1 MRCTDAEARALVADA
16 AYYAG
21 IVSNINPRAARPN
34 HMLCGKAT
42 SRKRKVFGSKK
53 VPPRRIAPATL
64 SELHAIGQEKH
75 NSLQTMQSSDSIT
88 ALTVKALSDVQT
100 AFAQALSCTHQTV
113 RNKDAF
119 VPVST
124 VENDNLNLQWGRKG
138 VPLCS
143 AKQACD
149 AMHLPFSQG
158 PLHAFLLP
166 GQQPEEGTLCLMC
179 LRVHAEMINAHL
191 NVIDTT
197 GKTGCMMPPFTNLVN
212 VAGGYHD
219 WSLGVT
225 AVGQRI
231 FDRQCSIVGSSS
243 KLAVR
248 YSPEQQKWWVDQSAL
263 VWQPSKT
270 PDF

>member
-21 IVSNINPRAARPN
+21 IVASIKPASAPVTRSVGKGKTHKKAYGAR
-34 HMLCGKAT
+34 KA
-42 SRKRKVFGSKK
+42 
-53 VPPRRIAPATL
+53 PRRKIPASTLNELTQIAT
-64 SELHAIGQEKH
+64 EKH
-75 NSLQTMQSSDSIT
+75 NTLQHMHTSDSIT
-88 ALTVKALSDVQT
+88 AVTVKALSDVQT
-100 AFAQALSCTHQTV
+100 AFAQALSCTHQTA
-113 RNKDAF
+113 RHKDAF

-166 GQQPEEGTLCLMC
+166 GQRPEEGTLCLLC

-191 NVIDTT
+191 NVIDPS

-212 VAGGYHD
+212 VGGGYYD
-219 WSLGVT
+219 WAMGVT

-231 FDRQCSIVGSSS
+231 FDRQCSIVGSTS
-243 KLAVR
+243 KLNVR
-248 YSPEQQKWWVDQSAL
+248 YSAEQQKWWVDQSAL
-263 VWQPSKT
+263 VWQPSPP

>member
-1 MRCTDAEARALVADA
+1 MYGPKNPPVKKIPPSTLAELTEVA
-16 AYYAG
+16 
-21 IVSNINPRAARPN
+21 
-34 HMLCGKAT
+34 
-42 SRKRKVFGSKK
+42 
-53 VPPRRIAPATL
+53 
-64 SELHAIGQEKH
+64 QQKH
-75 NSLQTMQSSDSIT
+75 NTLQSMHTDSGI
-88 ALTVKALSDVQT
+88 AAVTVKALSDVQT

-113 RNKDAF
+113 PQKDAF

-124 VENDNLNLQWGRKG
+124 VENDNINLQWGHAG

-166 GQQPEEGTLCLMC
+166 DQNPEEGSLCLMC
-179 LRVHAEMINAHL
+179 LRMHAEMINAQL
-191 NVIDTT
+191 CAIDPT

-212 VAGGYHD
+212 VAGGYYD
-219 WSLGVT
+219 WALGVT

-243 KLAVR
+243 KLSVR
-248 YSPEQQKWWVDQSAL
+248 FSPEHQKWWIDQSAL
-263 VWQPSKT
+263 VWQPNT
-270 PDF
+270 RPDF